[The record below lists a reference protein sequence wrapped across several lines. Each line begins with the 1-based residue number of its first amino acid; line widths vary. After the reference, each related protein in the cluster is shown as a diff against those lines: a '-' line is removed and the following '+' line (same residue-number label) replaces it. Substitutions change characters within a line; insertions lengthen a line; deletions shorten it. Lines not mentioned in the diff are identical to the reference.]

1 MSFLKRCLDKTKGF
15 FRFLEI
21 KDVVFL
27 LLVFFMVLGVIF
39 SNNITRKGDA
49 VEYMLTTETL
59 LFDKS
64 LKFTP
69 SVMSRH
75 KSLRPSTIDEGVY
88 VVNAGK
94 DGQSY
99 LTQHPF
105 YYSLFSLPLYG
116 VMSLLHPKVAYYS
129 FFITNLLYLLVAI
142 TVLIYYYKTKLKF
155 NSYLYLVFGLVFLS
169 AAFPYILWQH
179 PETFVFLNVTLFFF
193 TLYGLKKPVLSAI
206 FLGLATGQ
214 SIVLV
219 FLVLNLIY
227 FLFFHG
233 KVDPKKTAHT
243 FAVFGIISSLHYLV
257 SFYYTGRFFPLAD
270 YSTISI
276 LAMKDIAYEIFDPS
290 VGLIWFYPM
299 VILCL
304 VFLKRELKSAV
315 ILISVFLC
323 LLFFMINNQFYTHQV
338 GLRYLNYVYPAFFF
352 LLDAKKMRQKT
363 LLFFMLLGFSGL
375 IASGFI
381 TDITSSNSSMDPT
394 TKNLLGYRLLTKA
407 LFPYY
412 KEHPSVFIYHS
423 TLLQNDLPL
432 VNDLESFK
440 VYAAKDGGTIYEK
453 NGWIVNNPWS
463 RLMMNPIKPGKVEL
477 SLVKPCNSTTYVIDN
492 RKVTENSKK
501 IEFEVLDS
509 MVGHTDK
516 RDMNAK
522 FSDYLY
528 LDLRSEPGCAIE
540 NIEEIRNNGRVV
552 YFNHR

>member
-1 MSFLKRCLDKTKGF
+1 MSFLKKCLDKTKNF
-15 FRFLEI
+15 FYFLGI
-21 KDVVFL
+21 RDAIFL

-69 SVMSRH
+69 QVLSRH

-88 VVNAGK
+88 VVNGGK

-99 LTQHPF
+99 LTQHPL

-142 TVLIYYYKTKLKF
+142 TALIYYFKTISRF
-155 NSYLYLVFGLVFLS
+155 DNYLYLVFGLVFLS
-169 AAFPYILWQH
+169 AVFPYVLWQH

-193 TLYGLKKPVLSAI
+193 TLYGLKRPVLSAI
-206 FLGLATGQ
+206 FLGLAAGQ

-219 FLVLNLIY
+219 FLVLNLFY
-227 FLFFHG
+227 FLLFQG
-233 KVDPKKTAHT
+233 KVDPKKTIYT
-243 FAVFGIISSLHYLV
+243 FTIFGIISSLHYLV
-257 SFYYTGRFFPLAD
+257 SYYYTGRFFSLAG

-276 LAMKDIAYEIFDPS
+276 LAMKDIVYEIFDPS

-304 VFLKRELKSAV
+304 VFLKRGLKSVV

-352 LLDAKKMRQKT
+352 ILDVKKIRQKM
-363 LLFFMLLGFSGL
+363 LLFFMLLGFSGF

-381 TDITSSNSSMDPT
+381 TDVTSSNSSMDPT
-394 TKNLLGYRLLTKA
+394 TKNLVGYRLLTKA

-423 TLLQNDLPL
+423 TLLHNDLPL
-432 VNDLESFK
+432 VNDLGSFK
-440 VYAAKDGGTIYEK
+440 AFAAKDGGTIYEK
-453 NGWIVNNPWS
+453 NGWMVNNPWS
-463 RLMMNPIKPGKVEL
+463 RLMLNPIKPGKVEL
-477 SLVKPCNSTTYVIDN
+477 SLVKPCNSTTYVVDN
-492 RKVTENSKK
+492 RKVTEDSKK
-501 IEFEVLDS
+501 IVFEVSDS
-509 MVGHTDK
+509 MIGHTDK

-522 FSDYLY
+522 FSDFLY
-528 LDLRSEPGCAIE
+528 IDLKSEPGCAIE
-540 NIEEIRNNGRVV
+540 NIKEIRNNGRVV
-552 YFNHR
+552 YFNYR